1 MKTKQSL
8 NGVDTEQL
16 MQAVEDIKATPALAV
31 FKFRANNQWLNG
43 GHNRSVIKS
52 FSGDGQKN
60 KDWQLDNDEPPVLLG
75 TDHAPNPVEYI
86 LHGLAGC
93 LTTSLVYHA
102 SAKGIS
108 IESVESTLEGE
119 IDLHGFLGLSEEKHS
134 GYQEIRVVFKI
145 RADATEGELE
155 ELIEL
160 AQKRSP
166 VFNTITHPVPV
177 RVRLEPNRKVGL

>member
-1 MKTKQSL
+1 MKTQSSL

-16 MQAVEDIKATPALAV
+16 MRTVEDIKATPALAV
-31 FKFRANNQWLNG
+31 FKFRANNKWLNG

-52 FSGDGQKN
+52 FSGNGQEN
-60 KDWQLDNDEPPVLLG
+60 KEWQLDNDEPPVLLG

-102 SAKGIS
+102 SARGIS

-119 IDLHGFLGLSEEKHS
+119 IDLHGFLGLSEEKRLPGNS
-134 GYQEIRVVFKI
+134 GGIHDPRRSHRGAARGVD
-145 RADATEGELE
+145 RARPEAVASIQHL
-155 ELIEL
+155 
-160 AQKRSP
+160 
-166 VFNTITHPVPV
+166 N
-177 RVRLEPNRKVGL
+177 